1 MNILTSGNSKDL
13 CSRPIRKLD
22 PFLDERLICVGGRLD
37 KSSMPTQMI
46 HPVSLPKDHHLSVLI
61 PKQIHSSLLH
71 CGRNHMLAKL
81 REQYWLIHA
90 PSAIRKIISKCVT
103 CRRHMSKVEEHSLP
117 KDRIIPDEPPFSRVG
132 VDYFGPFEVKVKRS
146 HVKRY
151 GVIFTCLASRAVHL
165 EVAASLDTDSYINAL
180 RRFMAR
186 RGHVK
191 RIRSDNGT
199 WTGSLIRR
207 ISSRRNRGKDY
218 QINPKGNE

>member
-1 MNILTSGNSKDL
+1 MYRWSSRQVEYANPDDTSSQFAKG
-13 CSRPIRKLD
+13 
-22 PFLDERLICVGGRLD
+22 
-37 KSSMPTQMI
+37 
-46 HPVSLPKDHHLSVLI
+46 
-61 PKQIHSSLLH
+61 SSLVCFNTKTDSQQSITLWQKSH
-71 CGRNHMLAKL
+71 VSQVKRAVLAYSCSVRDK
-81 REQYWLIHA
+81 EYYI
-90 PSAIRKIISKCVT
+90 KM
-103 CRRHMSKVEEHSLP
+103 RHKSKVEEQKMARL
-117 KDRIIPDEPPFSRVG
+117 KDRIIPDEPPFSLVG

>member
-46 HPVSLPKDHHLSVLI
+46 HPVSLPEDHHLSVLI

-71 CGRNHMLAKL
+71 CGINQSHVSQVKRAVLAYSCSVRDK
-81 REQYWLIHA
+81 EYYI
-90 PSAIRKIISKCVT
+90 KM
-103 CRRHMSKVEEHSLP
+103 RHKSKVEEQKMARL
-117 KDRIIPDEPPFSRVG
+117 KDGIIPDEPPFSLVG
-132 VDYFGPFEVKVKRS
+132 VDNFGPFEVKVKRS